1 MLRAVSVLLAASAAL
16 AQNVTP
22 QWPVHS
28 DGLTNLVE
36 WDHYSFMING
46 QRLFVFSGEF
56 HYWRLPVPELWKDLL
71 EKVKAAGFNAFS
83 IYNHWGYHEP
93 ASGILDFETGAHN
106 FITILELAK
115 DLGMY
120 MIVRPGPYVNAET
133 NAGGFPLWLTTGAY
147 GELRTSD
154 PLYTNAWKPYWS
166 KISEIFRP
174 HLITNG
180 GNVVLYQ
187 IENELSGQWKDIS
200 KKTPN
205 PSIDDYM
212 QELEDVA
219 RANGIDV
226 PLTHNAPNMFGYSW
240 SKDFSNETGNV
251 DVVGVDSYPSCW
263 SCNLSE
269 CTSTN
274 GEYIAY
280 QVADYVGYFEKQSP
294 TQPNFMPEFQG
305 GSYNPWGGPQG
316 GCPSDIGADFANLF
330 YRNLIYQRVTAISLY
345 MLFGGTNWGW
355 LAAPVVASSYD
366 YSSPVSENRAIG
378 SKYYETKLLTLF
390 TRAAKD
396 LAKTERLGNG
406 TSYTSNTAITTAELR
421 NPDTNAGFYVTMHAY
436 SPSSTLE
443 TFSLNVNTSRGLF
456 TIPQHGGSISI
467 NGHQAKIIVTD
478 FTFGSKTLL
487 YSTSEV
493 LTYAI
498 VDKQEILVLWL
509 PAGESGEFAMRGA
522 KSGKEASVDGLGG
535 KTSSSLKFHPGSD
548 NVTVSYTQTPGMTI
562 VDLDDGT
569 RVVLL
574 DRNAAYNFWVPTL
587 TNDPAVPA
595 NDTVLVQGPYLVR
608 TAMMNK
614 KTKTLE
620 LTGDLESN
628 ETVLYVFAPKSAC
641 SISWNGKK
649 LAITATNG
657 GMRKASLVGSGTY
670 KLPALRP
677 WRSHDSLPEISLSYN
692 ASSNGWV
699 DANKTTTP
707 NIVKPDS
714 FNPVLYV
721 DDYGI
726 HVGNHIYR
734 ATFPSTTSPPTGVAL
749 NVTGGNA
756 FGYSAWLNAQ
766 YIGSYLGLS
775 YTGIGAIN
783 LSFANATLRTDGQ
796 DNILVVVMDN
806 SGHDLREA
814 AVNPRGVTNATILGP
829 SDRSAGGPGYSFT
842 SWKIAGTAGGERNI
856 DPVRGPL
863 NEGGLYAERIG
874 AHLPGFSDDDWQE
887 ESGGS
892 SLAVPGAGI
901 KVFRTVVPLHVPD
914 GLDVSISFRLTAP
927 GSSTNSSTFTPT
939 VPGYSNRVRVLLFV
953 NGYQYGRFNPYIG
966 NQIDF
971 PVPPGILDY
980 DGDNTIAVTVW
991 SQSAEGSE
999 VKVEWNLDYVH
1010 SSSFDMKFNGSYLR
1024 PGWTGDRLSYA

>member
-1 MLRAVSVLLAASAAL
+1 MRALPMLLAASAAL
-16 AQNVTP
+16 AQTVNT
-22 QWPVHS
+22 QWPLRS
-28 DGLTNLVE
+28 DGLTDLVE
-36 WDHYSFMING
+36 WDHYSFLVNG

-56 HYWRLPVPELWKDLL
+56 HYWRFPVPELWKDLL

-93 ASGILDFETGAHN
+93 SPGVLDFETGAHN
-106 FITILELAK
+106 FTSILELAK
-115 DLGMY
+115 ELGMY

-154 PLYTNAWKPYWS
+154 PLYTNAYKKYWS
-166 KISEIFRP
+166 EIAKVFEP

-187 IENELSGQWKDIS
+187 IENELNGQWKDIN
-200 KKTPN
+200 KKIPN
-205 PSIDDYM
+205 PPVADYM
-212 QELEDVA
+212 QDLEDVA
-219 RANGIDV
+219 RASGIDI

-251 DVVGVDSYPSCW
+251 DVVGLDSYPSCW

-274 GEYIAY
+274 GAYVAY

-305 GSYNPWGGPQG
+305 GSYNPWGGPEG
-316 GCPSDIGADFANLF
+316 GCPGDIGADFANLF

-390 TRAAKD
+390 TRSAKD
-396 LAKTERLGNG
+396 LAKTNRLGNG
-406 TSYTSNTAITTAELR
+406 TSYTNNPAITASELR
-421 NPDTNAGFYVTMHAY
+421 NPDNSAAFYVTMHTT
-436 SPSSTLE
+436 SSSGTLE
-443 TFSLNVNTSRGLF
+443 TFKLNVNTSEGLL
-456 TIPQHGGSISI
+456 TIPQYEEAITI
-467 NGHQAKIIVTD
+467 NGHQSKIIVTD
-478 FTFGSKTLL
+478 FNFGNKTLL
-487 YSTSEV
+487 YSTAEV
-493 LTYAI
+493 LTHAYI
-498 VDKQEILVLWL
+498 DKKEILVLWL
-509 PAGESGEFAMRGA
+509 PAGESGEFAISGA
-522 KSGKEASVDGLGG
+522 TSGKETSADG
-535 KTSSSLKFHPGSD
+535 KTSSSVKFHARSN
-548 NVTVSYTQTPGMTI
+548 NVTVSYTQAAGMTV

-574 DRNAAYNFWVPTL
+574 DRQAAYKFWVPTL
-587 TNDPAVPA
+587 SNDPLVPE

-608 TAMMNK
+608 TAAMNK
-614 KTKTLE
+614 ATKTLE
-620 LTGDLESN
+620 LTGDSEASDKA
-628 ETVLYVFAPKSAC
+628 LYVFAPKSAC
-641 SISWNGKK
+641 SVSWNGKK
-649 LAITATNG
+649 LAITGSNG
-657 GMRKASLVGSGTY
+657 GLLKASFEPPGTY
-670 KLPALRP
+670 QLPALGG
-677 WRSHDSLPEISLSYN
+677 WMSHDSLPEISSDYN
-692 ASSNGWV
+692 ASSSGWV
-699 DANKTTTP
+699 DATKTTTP
-707 NIVKPDS
+707 NEQKPDPN
-714 FNPVLYV
+714 NPVLYV

-734 ATFPSTTSPPTGVAL
+734 ATFPTTSSPPNGVKL
-749 NVTGGNA
+749 NITGGNA
-756 FGYSAWLNAQ
+756 FGYSAWVNSK

-775 YTGIGAIN
+775 YNGIGAID
-783 LSFANATLRTDGQ
+783 LSFANATLNTDGK
-796 DNILVVVMDN
+796 DNIIVVVLDN
-806 SGHDLREA
+806 SGHDLRGA
-814 AVNPRGVTNATILGP
+814 ATDPRGITNATLLGP
-829 SDRSAGGPGYSFT
+829 SDRSTGGAGYKFT
-842 SWKIAGTAGGERNI
+842 SWKIAGTAGGEKNI
-856 DPVRGPL
+856 DPMRGPL

-874 AHLPGFSDDDWQE
+874 AHLPGFPDDDWQVE
-887 ESGGS
+887 KHIST
-892 SLAVPGAGI
+892 LAVSGVGI

-914 GLDVSISFRLTAP
+914 GVDVSVSFRLTAP
-927 GSSTNSSTFTPT
+927 GNSGNSSTFAPT
-939 VPGYSNRVRVLLFV
+939 VEGYSNRVRVLLFV

-966 NQIDF
+966 NQVDF

-991 SQSAEGSE
+991 SQSAEGAE

-1010 SSSFDMKFNGSYLR
+1010 ASSFDMKFDGAYLR
-1024 PGWTGDRLSYA
+1024 PGWTRDRLSYA